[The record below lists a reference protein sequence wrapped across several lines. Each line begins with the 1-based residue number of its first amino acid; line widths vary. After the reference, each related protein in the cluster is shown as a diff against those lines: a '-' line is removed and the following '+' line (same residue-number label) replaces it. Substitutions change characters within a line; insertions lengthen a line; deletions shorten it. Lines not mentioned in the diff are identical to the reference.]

1 MFFELIIIGFWFE
14 MNIVFPF
21 ESFQFLTGHYLVF
34 GVLSVD
40 IEEKPRELIMFVN
53 FPDEG
58 QRFEKLLFV
67 D

>member
-1 MFFELIIIGFWFE
+1 MFFELIIISFWFE

-21 ESFQFLTGHYLVF
+21 ESFQFQTGHYFVF